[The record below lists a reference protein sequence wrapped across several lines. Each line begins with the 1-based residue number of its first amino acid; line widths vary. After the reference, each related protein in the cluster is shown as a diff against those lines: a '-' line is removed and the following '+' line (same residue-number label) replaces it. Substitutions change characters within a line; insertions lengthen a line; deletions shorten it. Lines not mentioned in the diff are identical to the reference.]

1 MSFDSKLF
9 FKELGRKA
17 FHIGGCVIPAAYF
30 FFVPREWMLVALFLC
45 ILGAGFLE
53 YRRLRGRDLFRT
65 DYMRQSEARR
75 LSGYF
80 FAAVSLFLT
89 VLLFA
94 KTIAVAAM
102 LCLVVGDA
110 VTGMAGVLLSMYMGR
125 RMADVRKDNIEKKG
139 ILATILGDT
148 TYVLSHPKSPV
159 LMAVMFTVCSA
170 IGLLFYPTLPLAV
183 IAAGAIGAVIADC
196 FPWRFLGFVIDDNL
210 SIPLLAGALMTLT
223 ALIYNIIL

>member
-1 MSFDSKLF
+1 MPFDSKLF

-17 FHIGGCVIPAAYF
+17 FHIAGCVIPAAYF
-30 FFVPREWMLVALFLC
+30 FFVAREWMLIALFLC

-53 YRRLRGRDLFRT
+53 YRRLRGQDIFRT
-65 DYMRQSEARR
+65 DFMRQSEARR

-89 VLLFA
+89 VLLFE

-110 VTGMAGVLLSMYMGR
+110 VTGMAGVLLSMYLGR
-125 RMADVRKDNIEKKG
+125 RMADVRQEDTEKKG
-139 ILATILGDT
+139 IAPRIISDT
-148 TYVLSHPKSPV
+148 GYVLSHPKSPV
-159 LMAVMFTVCSA
+159 LMAVMFVVCSA
-170 IGLLFYPTLPLAV
+170 IGLLFYPTLSLV
-183 IAAGAIGAVIADC
+183 IIAAGALGAVIADC

-210 SIPLLAGALMTLT
+210 SIPLLAGFLMTLT
-223 ALIYNIIL
+223 TLLSNIIL